1 MPFENETNPEVIAKS
16 ATVSGTYTQEFYHY
30 LVSLIPTPE
39 SFTGRHHRLTAAY
52 PDALQG
58 DPEKIKAV
66 EEDCKAVKDDLSLL
80 LGLAKVVAFKDPTIQ
95 ETLGFGH
102 VTVRTAT
109 VQAPLGHPKDFK
121 VYYDR
126 KGQLFS
132 SVTKVPGAKGYQVWV
147 CDGDP
152 SIEANWR
159 LLASS
164 SNCKGILLLGLN
176 RSKFNLLRIRPIRGR
191 EVGPWSNWISLD
203 PA

>member
-1 MPFENETNPEVIAKS
+1 MPFENENDPEVIAKS
-16 ATVSGTYTQEFYHY
+16 ATVSGAYTQHFYEH

-39 SFTGRHHRLTAAY
+39 GVTGRHNRLAAAY

-58 DPEKIKAV
+58 DPEKIKAF
-66 EEDCKAVKDDLSLL
+66 EEDCKAVKTDLSLL
-80 LGLAKVVAFKDPTIQ
+80 FGLSKVVAVKDPTVQ
-95 ETLGFGH
+95 ETLGFGRA
-102 VTVRTAT
+102 TAKTAT

-126 KGQLFS
+126 KGQPFG

-159 LLASS
+159 LHAASS
-164 SNCKGILLLGLN
+164 SCKGILLLGLN
-176 RSKFNLLRIRPIRGR
+176 RAKFNLLRIRPIRGR

-203 PA
+203 PV